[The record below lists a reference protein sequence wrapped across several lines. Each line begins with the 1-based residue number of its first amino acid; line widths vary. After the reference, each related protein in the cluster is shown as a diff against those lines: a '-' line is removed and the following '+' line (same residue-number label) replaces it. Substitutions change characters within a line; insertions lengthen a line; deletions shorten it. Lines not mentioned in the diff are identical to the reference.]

1 MLLLQFFSSS
11 QWLDLVLRE
20 YLHSYCLGML
30 RIKQE
35 ELQRGPLTGVL
46 LFHIPVT
53 LSRYSLS
60 LKVSLIVEN
69 KDDVTSCKGAIIIA
83 FVTADANCKG
93 PVNPFP
99 EVIFYACKLSVIT

>member
-1 MLLLQFFSSS
+1 MLP
-11 QWLDLVLRE
+11 
-20 YLHSYCLGML
+20 
-30 RIKQE
+30 IKQE

-46 LFHIPVT
+46 LSHIPVT

-60 LKVSLIVEN
+60 LKVSLMVEN
-69 KDDVTSCKGAIIIA
+69 KDDVTSCKDAIIIA

-99 EVIFYACKLSVIT
+99 EVIFYGCKPSVIT

>member
-1 MLLLQFFSSS
+1 
-11 QWLDLVLRE
+11 
-20 YLHSYCLGML
+20 ML

-35 ELQRGPLTGVL
+35 KLQRGPLTGVL

-60 LKVSLIVEN
+60 LKVSLMVEN
-69 KDDVTSCKGAIIIA
+69 KDDVTRCKGVIIIA
-83 FVTADANCKG
+83 FLTADATCKG

-99 EVIFYACKLSVIT
+99 EVIFYASKLSVIT